1 MMKIGGEVHVY
12 TKEVVALCGRKN
24 CSSLVGEWCHFA
36 SAADD
41 ESGDSGVKCI
51 I

>member
-1 MMKIGGEVHVY
+1 MYIQKWLWPF
-12 TKEVVALCGRKN
+12 VAEKTALL
-24 CSSLVGEWCHFA
+24 SLVGEWCHFA
-36 SAADD
+36 SAADY